1 MLPSRREERRILS
14 LAPPTFLESPAWD
27 HEDLIPLRPPQ
38 QTQGKV
44 TCESPL
50 RVRGRNRRYLC
61 SHVTGAPA
69 KCCTSGT
76 AVNKA
81 GEAGEPQQR
90 AAGGSGDLQP
100 LQQPGW
106 GEGVEIKAKLP
117 RRAQTPEAQ
126 AHSPNT
132 SSWKPL
138 SMPGHPPSQV
148 SRGRNLPQTHCLL
161 LGSAYCSGS

>member
-1 MLPSRREERRILS
+1 MFPCHRGSCQVLHIWNSCKQSRGSRRATAESSRGQWG
-14 LAPPTFLESPAWD
+14 PPA
-27 HEDLIPLRPPQ
+27 
-38 QTQGKV
+38 
-44 TCESPL
+44 
-50 RVRGRNRRYLC
+50 
-61 SHVTGAPA
+61 
-69 KCCTSGT
+69 
-76 AVNKA
+76 
-81 GEAGEPQQR
+81 
-90 AAGGSGDLQP
+90 

-117 RRAQTPEAQ
+117 RRAQMPEAQ
-126 AHSPNT
+126 AHSPDT